1 MNICNNKH
9 INELWQKW
17 AVLKFYYF
25 MDNLIKIEKRLHD
38 QIRQEKEKIDKLEMS
53 IQMNQEKEMQVTYK
67 A

>member
-1 MNICNNKH
+1 
-9 INELWQKW
+9 
-17 AVLKFYYF
+17 